1 MVTANDM
8 ADPKRHPL
16 IRRDPHNPLLSATD
30 LLHTASGI
38 YNPGAVLYD
47 GETLLLARV
56 EERSG
61 ISHLTTARSTDG
73 ISDWHI
79 DHAAFAPDPEHH
91 PEEAHGIEDP
101 RITQLEEGVYAIA
114 YTSYSERGPLVSLA
128 TTSDFQTFERIGPV
142 MPPENK
148 DAALFP
154 VRFDGRWA
162 MLHRPVSSMPE
173 KRGDIWISFS
183 PDLRHWGSH
192 QRLLRARRGAQWDAG
207 RIGVAAPPLLTD
219 EGWLLLY
226 HAVRQTGTGTF
237 YYLGLA
243 LLDATDPR
251 RVLRRSSEW
260 VFGPEADYE
269 RSGGGGTVFP
279 CGWIRDGDAL
289 RIYYGAAD
297 RFVALAHA
305 RVSELLRWLRRHSDG
320 STNGP
325 GSEG

>member
-1 MVTANDM
+1 MTTNTPDSQ
-8 ADPKRHPL
+8 RRPL
-16 IRRDPHNPLLSATD
+16 LRRDPHNPLLTTAD
-30 LLHTASGI
+30 LPHTTSGI
-38 YNPGAVLYD
+38 YNPGAVLCD

-61 ISHLTTARSTDG
+61 VSHLTTARSTDG
-73 ISDWHI
+73 ISDWRI
-79 DHAAFAPDPEHH
+79 DHVAFAPDPEH

-101 RITQLEEGVYAIA
+101 RITQLEDGVYAIA
-114 YTSYSERGPLVSLA
+114 YTAYSERGPLVSLA
-128 TTSDFQTFERIGPV
+128 TTSDFQSFERIGPV

-162 MLHRPVSSMPE
+162 MLHRPVTGIPE
-173 KRGDIWISFS
+173 ERGDIWISFS

-192 QRLLRARRGAQWDAG
+192 QRVLPARRGVQWDAR

-219 EGWLLLY
+219 DGWLLLY
-226 HAVRQTGTGTF
+226 HAVRRSGAGTF

-243 LLDATDPR
+243 LLDTADPT
-251 RVLRRSSEW
+251 RVIRRSSEW
-260 VFGPEADYE
+260 ILGPDAEYE
-269 RSGGGGTVFP
+269 QSGGGGIVFP

-297 RFVALAHA
+297 RVVALAHA
-305 RVSELLRWLRRHSDG
+305 RVSQLLRWLARHAAG
-320 STNGP
+320 SIDGP
-325 GSEG
+325 GLAG